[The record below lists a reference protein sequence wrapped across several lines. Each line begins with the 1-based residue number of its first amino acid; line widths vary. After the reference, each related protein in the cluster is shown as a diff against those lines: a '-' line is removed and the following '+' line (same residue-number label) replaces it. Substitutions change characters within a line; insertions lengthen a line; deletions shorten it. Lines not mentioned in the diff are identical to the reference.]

1 MPSEPTMTVLEFVSR
16 WQDSNLSESQGAQ
29 SHFND
34 LCAMLGV
41 EAPSD
46 PQSYTFERPVHD
58 AEGAYIGAADV
69 WKKDCFG
76 WEYKSPG
83 KSLSDAYTQLR
94 GYQEGL
100 GNPPVLVV
108 SDMRSFEIHTTFD
121 YASARTIRFSLK
133 DLKENP
139 THYRRIL
146 QETLEPSGTGH
157 DHPLHPARDQRY
169 ITETAAA
176 KFGELAD
183 SLQTDNPDSSAVVA
197 RFLNRIVFCFFAES
211 IGIFRDDRG
220 ETYRPLTIALGFL
233 LEDQTRSKKQLAE
246 LFRALSRQ
254 EITDWGPLPA
264 PWVNGGLFD
273 ESAPEETI
281 SLTERM
287 VEILDEVSQLDW
299 SRVDPAI
306 MGTLFERG
314 LDPNRRRQRGMHYTD
329 AETILRVVDPVVM
342 RPLRREFDALRT
354 SLAPVSEVQES
365 PPSYEA
371 NGRLVLEDDPPD
383 DSPLARVRAFH
394 DRLSSVRVLDPACG
408 SGNFLYVAM
417 RELARLEQEF
427 LDWAR
432 EEMRF
437 TGLHRRTGPANML
450 GIDKDEFAVEL
461 TRLSLWIGH
470 LQWIL
475 RQGRQRLAE
484 PILGQ
489 LDQIE
494 CRDAILDEDGKRA
507 EWPDAEFVIGNPPF
521 LGMKRMRQELSERY
535 VDRLRAAYADDLDG
549 RVDLCVYWHE
559 LARRQIAQGAAHR
572 AGLLATQNIRG
583 SFSRPVLERIAE
595 SGSIF
600 FAYSDEEWIN
610 DGAAVRISIVGQDDG
625 SEAERLLNGKPAAQI
640 NPDLTTGGPYVAS
653 AIELDENVSIA
664 FQGDIRNGPF
674 DLTRDEGQ
682 QMLAQPLNVNGRPNS
697 DVVFPFVNAHDLAQR
712 PRGAYII
719 DFGQDAD
726 RRDAA
731 QYEEPWEHARAHV
744 QTYRETLDSEHL
756 KSRWWIHESWRP
768 GMRAALIPLARYI
781 ATPITSKHRF
791 YVWLE
796 SDVVPD
802 ATVVA
807 ITQDDDYAFGVLHS
821 RVHEVWAL
829 AQAPRLGVGNDPR
842 YTHTQC
848 FNTFPFPWPANA
860 PDSSL
865 SESQRDHQA
874 AIAEAAR
881 TLDEQREAW
890 LNPAG
895 VNPAILQDRTM
906 TGLYNRRPA
915 WLDDAHE
922 ALDMAVFAAYGW
934 PTDLPDDAILER
946 LLKLNQERAARQ
958 ER

>member
-1 MPSEPTMTVLEFVSR
+1 MPSEPTMTVDEFVTKWRSVSAGET
-16 WQDSNLSESQGAQ
+16 QAAQ

-34 LCAMLGV
+34 LCAVLGV
-41 EAPSD
+41 ENPIEAD
-46 PQSYTFERPVHD
+46 PEGVAYAFEKGVKRPD
-58 AEGAYIGAADV
+58 GSMGQADV
-69 WKKDCFG
+69 RKQGCFG
-76 WEYKSPG
+76 WEYKG
-83 KSLSDAYTQLR
+83 KNKDLTAAYEQLL
-94 GYQEGL
+94 GYREGL
-100 GNPPVLVV
+100 GNPPLLVV
-108 SDMRSFEIHTTFD
+108 CDMNRFEVHTNFTNTEPRVISFT
-121 YASARTIRFSLK
+121 LK
-133 DLKENP
+133 DIGDNP
-139 THYRRIL
+139 TYYVNLLRDVFL
-146 QETLEPSGTGH
+146 NPEA
-157 DHPLHPARDQRY
+157 LHPNRDPRY
-169 ITETAAA
+169 ITETAAE
-176 KFGELAD
+176 KFGEVAQALRD
-183 SLQTDNPDSSAVVA
+183 LNHDPNMVA
-197 RFLNRIVFCFFAES
+197 RFLNRLIFCFFAES
-211 IGIFRDDRG
+211 IRLFRSDDR
-220 ETYRPLTIALGFL
+220 TSHQPITLTLTFL
-233 LEDQTRSKKQLAE
+233 RSDPSRSRKQLSAVFE
-246 LFRALSRQ
+246 AMSRQ
-254 EITDWGPLPA
+254 DIPDFGPYPT
-264 PWVNGGLFD
+264 PWFNGGLFGD
-273 ESAPEETI
+273 SAAKETFA
-281 SLTERM
+281 LTADL
-287 VEILDEVSQLDW
+287 VNILLETAELDW
-299 SRVDPAI
+299 SRIEPAI
-306 MGTLFERG
+306 FGTLFERG
-314 LDPNRRRQRGMHYTD
+314 LDPNRRSQLGAHYTD
-329 AETILRVVDPVVM
+329 PDNIMRVVEPVVL
-342 RPLRREFDALRT
+342 RPLRREFAELREALGVE
-354 SLAPVSEVQES
+354 SGVSEGSS
-365 PPSYEA
+365 PLYGG
-371 NGRLVLEDDPPD
+371 NGTLSLGEPDP
-383 DSPLARVRAFH
+383 DSPEGRIRKFH
-394 DRLSSVRVLDPACG
+394 DRLANVRVLDPACG

-417 RELARLEQEF
+417 RELKQLEQDLISYANQAF
-427 LDWAR
+427 NISG
-432 EEMRF
+432 MK
-437 TGLHRRTGPANML
+437 RRVGPSNML
-450 GIDKDEFAVEL
+450 GIDVDQYAVDL
-461 TRLSLWIGH
+461 TRLSLWIGDIQWT
-470 LQWIL
+470 LQ
-475 RQGRQRLAE
+475 QSMQRMPE

-489 LDQIE
+489 LEQIE
-494 CRDAILDEDGKRA
+494 CRDAILSKEGKRA

-583 SFSRPVLERIAE
+583 SFSRPVLERVAD

-625 SEAERLLNGKPAAQI
+625 SEAERFLNGKPAAQI
-640 NPDLTTGGPYVAS
+640 NPDLTTGSPYVAS
-653 AIELDENVSIA
+653 AVELDENVSIA

-731 QYEEPWEHARAHV
+731 QYEEPWEHARTHV
-744 QTYRETLDSEHL
+744 QTYRKTLDSEHL

-768 GMRAALIPLARYI
+768 GMRAALKPLARYI
-781 ATPITSKHRF
+781 ATPITSKYRF

-829 AQAPRLGVGNDPR
+829 AQASRLGVGNDPR

-848 FNTFPFPWPANA
+848 FNTFPFPWPSNA

-915 WLDDAHE
+915 WLEDAHE

-934 PTDLPDDAILER
+934 PTDLPEDAILER
-946 LLKLNQERAARQ
+946 LLKLNQERAAKQ
-958 ER
+958 EA